1 MHGKAEGQCDQILRN
16 FATLAK
22 FYANLWQLFLGSF
35 RIWKLFET
43 FQRENCI
50 STNVPCSN
58 GQILIIW
65 SHCWGPTGCL
75 LPSLEPQWPLPRRS
89 LVEWDEPLDRP
100 NGQTRVECGFVWA
113 AAIFEVFNNHNNL
126 LLGWYYCSSPYTKE
140 LHGFT
145 YWDRSPRKKTFC
157 QNAFKDFGKKNH
169 QFLLW
174 IQKRFFDFQIVRYFS
189 ARNAEIKFTDFTI
202 KVFSSL
208 R

>member
-1 MHGKAEGQCDQILRN
+1 MIHSDWVKTSHMTYTIKSNCFTPKL
-16 FATLAK
+16 FVTLAQDSSK
-22 FYANLWQLFLGSF
+22 TESTEIILTNVFVPLCTERLRASVTRFCEILPLWPNFMQIFGNYF
-35 RIWKLFET
+35 WDHFVFGNFFET

-145 YWDRSPRKKTFC
+145 
-157 QNAFKDFGKKNH
+157 
-169 QFLLW
+169 
-174 IQKRFFDFQIVRYFS
+174 
-189 ARNAEIKFTDFTI
+189 
-202 KVFSSL
+202 
-208 R
+208 